1 METVEVVI
9 KIPKERLNEIIK
21 VANTMFGSTM
31 LNDIED
37 AILDGRIL
45 PKGHGRLVDA
55 DEMVKILRKSEYYQE
70 KRGDF
75 YGADVTS
82 RVKNFIEDTET
93 VIEADKT
100 ESEET
105 DADSN

>member
-1 METVEVVI
+1 METVEVLLR
-9 KIPKERLNEIIK
+9 IPKQDFDFIK
-21 VANTMFGSTM
+21 DEFADGDMPDEKDLKETTYYAIANG
-31 LNDIED
+31 IV
-37 AILDGRIL
+37 L

-55 DEMVKILRKSEYYQE
+55 DEMVKILRESEYYQE

-93 VIEADKT
+93 VIEADK
-100 ESEET
+100 EV
-105 DADSN
+105 DK